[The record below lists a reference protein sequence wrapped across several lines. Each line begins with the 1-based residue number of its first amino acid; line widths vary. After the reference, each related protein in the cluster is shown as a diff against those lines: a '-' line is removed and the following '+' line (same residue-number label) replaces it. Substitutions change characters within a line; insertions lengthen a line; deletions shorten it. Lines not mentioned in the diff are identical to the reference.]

1 MEQQLNAAQEVR
13 THPMT
18 QAFGLV
24 GMTGLGIALVA
35 AIWVFSK
42 RQTRATEQHL
52 VGLDESLAETFP
64 ASDAVAQY

>member
-1 MEQQLNAAQEVR
+1 
-13 THPMT
+13 MT